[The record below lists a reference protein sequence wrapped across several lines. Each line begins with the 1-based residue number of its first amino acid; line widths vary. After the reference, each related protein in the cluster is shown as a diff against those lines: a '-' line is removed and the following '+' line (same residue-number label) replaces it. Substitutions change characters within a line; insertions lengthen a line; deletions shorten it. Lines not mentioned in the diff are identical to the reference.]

1 MAKIVTIGQG
11 EDQIS
16 IRMSNRIAQK
26 VMSALHEMNYPC
38 TYSSLEI
45 SKSTHKVCQLGVS
58 HTALVKMQ
66 NIMYRYENTDV
77 WNMDVAEFVK
87 KFPEHD
93 IIRYRGVGDKLVN
106 EFRTA
111 IEELGFDW

>member
-38 TYSSLEI
+38 TCASLEI
-45 SKSTHKVCQLGVS
+45 SKSTHKMCQLGVS
-58 HTALVKMQ
+58 HTAFIKMR
-66 NIMYRYENTDV
+66 NILNWCEGVDITD
-77 WNMDVAEFVK
+77 MDVAEFVN
-87 KFPEHD
+87 KFPERSVV
-93 IIRYRGVGDKLVN
+93 RYRGVGNKLAN